1 MNNPA
6 FQDLQATQY
15 EDLYHVDDA
24 PVADLRVK
32 ALSRMGWWVIAFA
45 FLGVI
50 AGALIIL
57 PDTIQT
63 PFVLKSEVTEDIYR
77 FPSAVYVER
86 VHVRSGQKV
95 KAGDVIL
102 EISAPDIASLTA
114 ELASAQANLK
124 SFEQFKSVATQNERQ
139 ILEVNIQRI
148 REEIALKKS
157 QLAIAEQKWA
167 SDSQKL
173 AHEAQ
178 EMKRLFSVN
187 QELYKNGDVSKNEL
201 NQHET
206 NALRAKN
213 AQEIAYQSYLENRN
227 LLQRDIASKELEISG
242 LEKQISKN
250 NNDHLLEGDRLKG
263 SFSTAQQRLKGTYGT
278 FEMTADNHLLL
289 KAKHNGTVSFVFEGD
304 KEVAPSTIL
313 LKMIYEDAPLYAY
326 TQVNS
331 SQIGKVKVGQEVVMK
346 LDAYPVYEWGGATGS
361 VAEVSLTPDEKGMFN
376 VRVQMEDVQK
386 LRGRLKIGMQGK
398 ANIVTDERTIFGYLF
413 RKFQKTASVIV
424 E

>member
-6 FQDLQATQY
+6 FQDLNATQY

-32 ALSRMGWWVIAFA
+32 ALSRMGWWVVIFA
-45 FLGVI
+45 LMGVL

-86 VHVRSGQKV
+86 VHVHNGQKV
-95 KAGDVIL
+95 KAGDTIL
-102 EISAPDIASLTA
+102 EISAPDIAALTA
-114 ELASAQANLK
+114 ELASAKANLK
-124 SFEQFKSVATQNERQ
+124 SFDQFKSVATKNERQ
-139 ILEVNIQRI
+139 IIEVNIQRI

-157 QLAIAEQKWA
+157 QLAIAEQKWV
-167 SDSQKL
+167 SESQKL

-178 EMKRLFSVN
+178 EMKRLFVVN

-242 LEKQISKN
+242 LGKQIAKN
-250 NNDHLLEGDRLKG
+250 SNDHLLEGDRLKG
-263 SFSTAQQRLKGTYGT
+263 SYSSVQQRLKGTYGV
-278 FEMTADNHLLL
+278 FETTADNHLLL

-346 LDAYPVYEWGGATGS
+346 LDAYPVYEWGGVMGIVS
-361 VAEVSLTPDEKGMFN
+361 EVSLTPNEKGMFN
-376 VRVQMEDVQK
+376 VRVQVEDLQK
-386 LRGRLKIGMQGK
+386 LRGRLNIGMLGK

-413 RKFQKTASVIV
+413 RKFQKTTSELV

>member
-1 MNNPA
+1 MNNTA

-24 PVADLRVK
+24 PVADLRIK
-32 ALSRMGWWVIAFA
+32 ALSRMGWWAVIFA
-45 FLGVI
+45 LTGVL

-86 VHVRSGQKV
+86 VHVHNGQKV
-95 KAGDVIL
+95 KAGDTIL
-102 EISAPDIASLTA
+102 EISAPDIAALTA
-114 ELASAQANLK
+114 DLTSAQANLK
-124 SFEQFKSVATQNERQ
+124 SFEQFKAVATQNERQ
-139 ILEVNIQRI
+139 IIEVNIQRI

-157 QLAIAEQKWA
+157 QLAIAEQKWV
-167 SDSQKL
+167 SESQKL

-178 EMKRLFSVN
+178 ETKRLFVVN

-206 NALRAKN
+206 NALRSKN

-227 LLQRDIASKELEISG
+227 LLQRDIASKELEITG
-242 LEKQISKN
+242 LEKQIAKN
-250 NNDHLLEGDRLKG
+250 SNDHLLEGDRLKG
-263 SFSTAQQRLKGTYGT
+263 SYSSVQQRLKGTYGV
-278 FEMTADNHLLL
+278 FETTADNHLLL

-346 LDAYPVYEWGGATGS
+346 LDAYPVYEWGGATGMVS
-361 VAEVSLTPDEKGMFN
+361 EVSLTPNEKGMFN
-376 VRVQMEDVQK
+376 VRVQVEDLQK
-386 LRGRLKIGMQGK
+386 LRGRLNIGMLGK

-413 RKFQKTASVIV
+413 RKFQKTTSELV

>member
-32 ALSRMGWWVIAFA
+32 ALSRMGWWVVIFA
-45 FLGVI
+45 LTGVL

-86 VHVRSGQKV
+86 IHVRSGQKV

-102 EISAPDIASLTA
+102 EISAPDIAALTA
-114 ELASAQANLK
+114 ELTSAQANLK

-139 ILEVNIQRI
+139 IIEVNIQRI

-167 SDSQKL
+167 SDFQKL
-173 AHEAQ
+173 VHEAQ
-178 EMKRLFSVN
+178 EMKRLFVVN

-278 FEMTADNHLLL
+278 FEMTSDNHLLL

-313 LKMIYEDAPLYAY
+313 LKMIYEEAPLYAY
-326 TQVNS
+326 AQVNS

-361 VAEVSLTPDEKGMFN
+361 VSEVSLTPDEKGMFN
-376 VRVQMEDVQK
+376 VRVQVEDLQK
-386 LRGRLKIGMQGK
+386 LRGRLNIGMLGK

-413 RKFQKTASVIV
+413 RKFQKTTSELV